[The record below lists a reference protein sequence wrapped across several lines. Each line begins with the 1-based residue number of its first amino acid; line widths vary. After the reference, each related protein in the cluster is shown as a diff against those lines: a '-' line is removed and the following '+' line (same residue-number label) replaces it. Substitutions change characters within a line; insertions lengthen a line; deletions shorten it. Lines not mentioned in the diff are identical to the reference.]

1 MSSDMMMARG
11 AGSVSSFVYAQFL
24 HLCTILQ
31 FQVSQNVD
39 ETFE

>member
-1 MSSDMMMARG
+1 MDGHDSRESLGYLDEEEEG
-11 AGSVSSFVYAQFL
+11 V
-24 HLCTILQ
+24 CTILQ